1 MERKD
6 LWKWIILGVAI
17 ACSLALVYPPSEKIR
32 LGLDLQGGTSF
43 VVQIDHEGV
52 AALLRDENKDATEA
66 QIQAKVPDRVYEA
79 RDRAL
84 EVIRN
89 RVDNLGIAEP
99 VIYPEKRDRIV
110 VQLPGVD
117 EKKREEAVRAIQSAA
132 FLEFRLVHQDN
143 DKLVEELLSRGQTPD
158 GYTIVNLEQKGRKRP
173 FFKRDKSAVEAFQTP
188 EARAKLAQFHAPAGY
203 ELMMERESVGEQVV
217 YTPCFVDRRKQLAG
231 DTLVNAAVDYRAL
244 GQAIVKIEFD
254 PAGSRRFSTI
264 TSDYAPGGARNPNPD
279 RLRALAILLDNTL
292 YSAPVIKEAIHGGR
306 AEISGSFSPSEAT
319 FLANILKAGSLPA
332 PVTII
337 EKRSVDPTLGADSVH
352 SGVRAGVLG
361 CLVVAL
367 LMFGYYLM
375 NGLIANLALLLNVV
389 LLPLGL
395 IVVAGFLGLFTDAGA
410 SGSGMLLPVLT
421 MPGIA
426 GIALTIGMA
435 VDANV
440 LILERM
446 REELALGKGF
456 KAAINAG
463 YDRAFSAIFDS
474 NLTTIIT
481 AVILFLLGSGPVR
494 GYAVTLTAGLIVS
507 LFTAVFVT
515 RMVYNVIA
523 TRTSDLKRLRMLQLI
538 KPTNLDFVGK
548 WKIAVPVSLAVILG
562 SWAYMIYNGM
572 HDPRR
577 VFGVD
582 LTGGAALTLTF
593 NTASQPGVAE
603 MRKAIEATNIR
614 DATIQYQ
621 KQSEA
626 NRDYLQIKVAD
637 MKESAVVQ
645 ATLASAFPAAQFKVL
660 QEDEVGPQ
668 IGREL
673 KRKAF
678 WAMVWSLVAMTIY
691 VAWRF
696 QFGFALGALGS
707 LFHDVLV
714 TAGLAHL
721 CGLQMNLTVLA
732 ALMTIIGYSVND
744 TIVIFDRIRE
754 DLKLVRHRSFV
765 EVCNQ
770 AINETLSRTLL
781 TSGLTFVTVLFL
793 LLMGG
798 GSIWDF
804 SLTMFIGMITGTYS
818 TVYIATPIT
827 LMWYRFKTPDMG
839 QKQLAS

>member
-6 LWKWIILGVAI
+6 LWKWIVLGVAI
-17 ACSLALVYPPSEKIR
+17 AGSLALVSPPSEKIR

-43 VVQIDHEGV
+43 VVQIDPESV
-52 AALLRDENKDATEA
+52 AALLLEENKDATEA
-66 QIQAKVPDRVYEA
+66 QIQAKLPERVHEA
-79 RDRAL
+79 RERAL

-99 VIYPEKRDRIV
+99 VIYPEKQDRIV

-117 EKKREEAVRAIQSAA
+117 DKKREEAETAIKSAA
-132 FLEFRLVHQDN
+132 YLEFRLVHQDN
-143 DKLVEELLSRGQTPD
+143 DKLVEDMMSRQQVPEHF
-158 GYTIVNLEQKGRKRP
+158 TIVNLEQKGRKRA
-173 FFKRDKSAVEAFQTP
+173 FFKRDKSAAEAFKTQ
-188 EARAKLAQFHAPAGY
+188 EARDKLAKFHAPTGY
-203 ELMMERESVGEQVV
+203 ELMMEREHVGEQVV
-217 YTPCFVDRRKQLAG
+217 YTPCFVDRRKQMGG
-231 DTLVNAAVDYRAL
+231 DTLVNASVDYRAL
-244 GQAIVKIEFD
+244 GQAVVKIEFD
-254 PAGSRRFSTI
+254 PLGARRFATI
-264 TSDYAPGGARNPNPD
+264 TSDYAPGGARNPNPN
-279 RLRALAILLDNTL
+279 RLRALAILLDDTL

-306 AEISGSFSPSEAT
+306 AEISGSFSASEAT

-332 PVTII
+332 KVKII
-337 EKRSVDPTLGADSVH
+337 EKRSVAPTLGKDTVDA
-352 SGVRAGVLG
+352 GVRAGVYG
-361 CLVVAL
+361 CLVVAV

-375 NGLIANLALLLNVV
+375 NGLIADVALLLNVV

-395 IVVAGFLGLFTDAGA
+395 IVVAGFLGLFTDAG
-410 SGSGMLLPVLT
+410 SGGSGMVLPVLT

-456 KAAINAG
+456 KAAITAG
-463 YDRAFSAIFDS
+463 YDRAFTAIFDS

-481 AVILFLLGSGPVR
+481 AIILFLLGSGPVR

-515 RMVYNVIA
+515 RMLYNVIA
-523 TRTSDLKRLRMLQLI
+523 SRTSDLKRLRMLQLI
-538 KPTNLDFVGK
+538 KPTRIDFIGK
-548 WKIAVPVSLAVILG
+548 WKIAVAISLAVIIG
-562 SWAYMIYNGM
+562 SWAYMIRDGLK
-572 HDPRR
+572 DARS

-582 LTGGAALTLTF
+582 MTGGAALTLTF
-593 NTASQPGVAE
+593 DTAHQPGMAE
-603 MRKAIEATNIR
+603 MRKAIEATDIR

-621 KQSEA
+621 KQSEV
-626 NRDYLQIKVAD
+626 NRDYLQVKVAD
-637 MKESAVVQ
+637 MKESAVVRK
-645 ATLASAFPAAQFKVL
+645 TLASAFPDAQFQVL

-668 IGREL
+668 IGKEL
-673 KRKAF
+673 KNKAF
-678 WAMVWSLVAMTIY
+678 WAMVWSLVAMMVY

-714 TAGLAHL
+714 TAGLAHCL
-721 CGLQMNLTVLA
+721 GLQMNLTVVA

-754 DLKLVRHRSFV
+754 NLRLTRNRSFV
-765 EVCNQ
+765 DVCNQ
-770 AINETLSRTLL
+770 SVNETLSRTLI
-781 TSGLTFVTVLFL
+781 TNGLTFVTVLFL

-804 SLTMFIGMITGTYS
+804 SLTMFIGMISGTYS

-827 LMWYRFKTPDMG
+827 LLWYRFKTPDMG